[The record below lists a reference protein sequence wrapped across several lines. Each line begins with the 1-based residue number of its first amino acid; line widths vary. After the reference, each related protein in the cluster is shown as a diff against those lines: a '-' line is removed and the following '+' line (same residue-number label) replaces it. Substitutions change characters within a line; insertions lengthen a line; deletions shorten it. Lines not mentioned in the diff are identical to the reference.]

1 MQRAVTGTA
10 LGQHSRLLSLLQPWA
25 SETASLRLF
34 GTSGSKVCCGQCQ
47 MQVFPAVYRQAV
59 TVQLHTTPPGHA
71 VLCKY
76 LTMAQGCTM
85 FNIVEVELSGMSC

>member
-25 SETASLRLF
+25 SESASLRLF
-34 GTSGSKVCCGQCQ
+34 GTSGSKVGCKECQ
-47 MQVFPAVYRQAV
+47 MQVFPAVCKQAV
-59 TVQLHTTPPGHA
+59 TVQLQTTPPSHA

-76 LTMAQGCTM
+76 VTMAQGCTILH
-85 FNIVEVELSGMSC
+85 IVEVELSGMSC

>member
-25 SETASLRLF
+25 SEAASLRLF
-34 GTSGSKVCCGQCQ
+34 GTSGSKVGCKQCQ

-59 TVQLHTTPPGHA
+59 TVQLRTTPSRPRCAMQICNNGPGLQHGP
-71 VLCKY
+71 Y
-76 LTMAQGCTM
+76 
-85 FNIVEVELSGMSC
+85 S